1 MNRQLLL
8 CGVLA
13 GPIYLTA
20 GVAQGL
26 LREGFSF
33 ARHPLSVLAN
43 GPLGW
48 IQTANFLLCGL
59 LVIAAAAGISRVL
72 GKGSRGLTWALT
84 GYGAGMIAA
93 SIFPADPV
101 DGFPP
106 GTPPGFPTSIS
117 TTGLVHFVS
126 GAWTFLCL
134 ALSGLFGAWT
144 FWRRGMPSLAALSLT
159 SGLIVFLGFFG
170 GILLPF
176 GIVGIWAAV
185 FVGWAWVGYVSRHL
199 AVRANVP

>member
-1 MNRQLLL
+1 MNRRLLM

-13 GPIYLTA
+13 GPIYLVA

-48 IQTANFLLCGL
+48 IQTANFLICGL
-59 LVIAAAAGISRVL
+59 LVIAAAVGIGRVL
-72 GKGSRGLTWALT
+72 GKGSRGLTVALM

-101 DGFPP
+101 DGF
-106 GTPPGFPTSIS
+106 
-117 TTGLVHFVS
+117 
-126 GAWTFLCL
+126 
-134 ALSGLFGAWT
+134 
-144 FWRRGMPSLAALSLT
+144 
-159 SGLIVFLGFFG
+159 
-170 GILLPF
+170 
-176 GIVGIWAAV
+176 
-185 FVGWAWVGYVSRHL
+185 
-199 AVRANVP
+199 